1 MSTQEPEEP
10 QEQLDAEAPD
20 QEPLPADREWPHIW
34 QGPFLKSLSLIPDVS
49 AACRVARV
57 SRNHAYRT
65 RNAVP
70 EFARAWLEALE
81 LARDFIQRQAHQL
94 ATTGLPVHK
103 RRVRQKF
110 DAEGK
115 VIERIEEEYDDVE
128 RSATMMIFWLKAW
141 YPDRYRWSERH
152 EHTGRDG
159 GPVEVLALSEIDRQI
174 ETLRAELEQRA
185 AADGEP
191 VPVE

>member
-1 MSTQEPEEP
+1 MPP
-10 QEQLDAEAPD
+10 A
-20 QEPLPADREWPHIW
+20 PADRPWPEVW
-34 QGPFLKSLSLIPDVS
+34 QPAFFRSLSLIPDVS

-57 SRNHAYRT
+57 SRDTAYRHQKT
-65 RNAVP
+65 NP
-70 EFARAWLEALE
+70 EFAAAWTEALE

-94 ATTGLPVHK
+94 ATTGLPVRK
-103 RRVRQKF
+103 RRVRTKT

-152 EHTGRDG
+152 EHTGPDG
-159 GPVEVLALSEIDRQI
+159 APVQVTPLSEIDREI
-174 ETLRAELEQRA
+174 AELSALLATRA
-185 AADGEP
+185 AAAGAP
-191 VPVE
+191 VPEE